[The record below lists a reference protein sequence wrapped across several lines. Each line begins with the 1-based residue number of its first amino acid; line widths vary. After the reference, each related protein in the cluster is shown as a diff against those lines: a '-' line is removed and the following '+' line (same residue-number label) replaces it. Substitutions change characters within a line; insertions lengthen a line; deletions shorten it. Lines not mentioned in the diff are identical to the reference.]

1 MKNLGSNIIGS
12 STSGVQQ
19 PILLQ
24 DNKKMWEPPLEEI
37 AEHETNRRGRNK
49 TELSMTLVFHQSEQE
64 GSESIYVPALA
75 LTARSVQS
83 LTP

>member
-37 AEHETNRRGRNK
+37 AEHETNRRG
-49 TELSMTLVFHQSEQE
+49 
-64 GSESIYVPALA
+64 
-75 LTARSVQS
+75 
-83 LTP
+83 